1 MIERNAQGGLGPGR
15 IAILAA
21 VIACALAPGLLHAAS
36 GCVRVRTDAPVF
48 LPDGGLYPAGT
59 LTLCDS
65 LALSPV
71 TSLHKTYV
79 NGRPIGL
86 LASRRRPS
94 EVSRDSAPLVVF
106 HRDFFGRL
114 ELVGY
119 VLPAASL
126 SDRSTTFVLAEGKEI
141 ESVEAGSV
149 AGPLVVLAA
158 TRP

>member
-1 MIERNAQGGLGPGR
+1 MNERNAQGSR
-15 IAILAA
+15 SARRVAIAFAA
-21 VIACALAPGLLHAAS
+21 VACVLAPGLLHADS
-36 GCVRVRTDAPVF
+36 GCVRVRTDAPVL
-48 LPDGGLYPAGT
+48 LPDGGLYPEGT

-79 NGRPIGL
+79 NGRPVGL

-94 EVSRDSAPLVVF
+94 EVARDAAPVVVF
-106 HRDFFGRL
+106 HRDVAGRL

-119 VLPAASL
+119 VLPAS
-126 SDRSTTFVLAEGKEI
+126 SSSGRSTTFVLAEGREI
-141 ESVEAGSV
+141 GGEGTGTV

-158 TRP
+158 AAP